1 MQTSVT
7 TRAWVL
13 LARACVR
20 ALSAVHLVRR
30 HVKKTKPIERLA
42 ADMRWAGERRALRCR
57 DLAKALRQ
65 PIAVCV
71 GKLADGR
78 VGERKL

>member
-1 MQTSVT
+1 MH
-7 TRAWVL
+7 A

-20 ALSAVHLVRR
+20 ALSAAHLVRGQ
-30 HVKKTKPIERLA
+30 VEKTKPPEPLA

-57 DLAKALRQ
+57 DVAKSLRQ

-78 VGERKL
+78 VRERQL